1 MKQEGARPSREE
13 SYYGDI
19 GLDIKW
25 TGDLVLSITEEG
37 LRIVEDP
44 ETADLGPAPEPEPS
58 PEEPPRRFERYSL
71 EANVVRVHL
80 ITDPVQPPQVGR
92 LTVGSVTSMWVKVKS
107 PLPVGTPV
115 FVDWSVLGGLSM
127 TFAGRVVRA
136 AGHGMGVQLVTDDH
150 SWRFRS
156 SFIDLARTPTT
167 TPPTATVRR
176 TNEAALKAF
185 QASEETV
192 GTLARRWEQLQQ
204 RLEDD
209 ALHQEF
215 IHECI
220 RQKRLEF
227 ALERYR
233 ALKQARPD
241 LLAVNGYLQQIGT
254 ILTFYT
260 LQRADKE
267 KPDDDGKKKVLA
279 VVLLAVSV
287 LVMMFVAQT
296 LLRKRVESRSPPTTV
311 LTQPAEEAPDP

>member
-1 MKQEGARPSREE
+1 MMRSAMKQEGRQE
-13 SYYGDI
+13 SYYSDI

-37 LRIVEDP
+37 LKIVEDP

-71 EANVVRVHL
+71 EANVIRVHVVS
-80 ITDPVQPPQVGR
+80 DPIQPPAVGR
-92 LTVGSVTSMWVKVKS
+92 LTIASVTSMWVKVKDT
-107 PLPVGTPV
+107 LPVGTPV

-136 AGHGMGVQLVTDDH
+136 AGYGMGVQLVTDDH

-167 TPPTATVRR
+167 TPPTATIRR

-185 QASEETV
+185 QSSEETV
-192 GTLARRWEQLQQ
+192 GVLARRWEQIQS

-233 ALKQARPD
+233 QLKQGRPD

-260 LQRADKE
+260 LQRTEKTKE
-267 KPDDDGKKKVLA
+267 PPTTQKKVLA
-279 VVLLAVSV
+279 VVVLCLAVV
-287 LVMMFVAQT
+287 AMMVVAQMMVK
-296 LLRKRVESRSPPTTV
+296 RRVEARA
-311 LTQPAEEAPDP
+311 PAAIIRPEVAPLDP